1 MVEGV
6 DVEGYQRSK
15 KVPECVPRAEI
26 LRRPS
31 VTVQNIKVLLR
42 HTREK
47 KLRLL
52 CLGVQMTPKVYL
64 FLGMEFDK
72 NFFVFNVLWVRE
84 FIAAT
89 AKCVTFTDD
98 LEIQGHMLFY
108 VTI

>member
-1 MVEGV
+1 M
-6 DVEGYQRSK
+6 QLNSSF
-15 KVPECVPRAEI
+15 
-26 LRRPS
+26 L
-31 VTVQNIKVLLR
+31 NLR

-64 FLGMEFDK
+64 FLGMEFD
-72 NFFVFNVLWVRE
+72 NFCFVFNVLWVRE

-108 VTI
+108 VTIPSSGVSLLLRMLS